1 LDLYE
6 HQGKDLFERHG
17 IPLAERRVA
26 TTPEEAADAARK
38 LGGGVAVKV
47 QVQMGGRG
55 KGGGVKLVHSPDEA
69 SREAARMLEEGF
81 GGGPVTAVLVERL
94 VDIGA
99 QYYAAISL
107 DRGAGTYL
115 AMVSNAGGVDIE
127 EVARTTPEAIR
138 RVSVDAVRGLR
149 AYQARRL
156 TGHLPAEAREGAAD
170 LLSKAYDVLAEVDAT
185 LVEINPFVLLR
196 DGTVMALDAKVT
208 IDDNALFRHPDLA
221 ELADAFPVDPIE
233 QRAKAAGLQYL
244 KLDGDVGIIGNGAG
258 LVMSTLDLVKQ
269 AGAKA
274 EAANFLDVG
283 GGASAEVMATSLE
296 VILSDPSVK
305 SVLVNIFGGIT
316 RCDLVALGILEA
328 LQRVT
333 PEVPI
338 VVRLDGTNAEEG
350 RRILAEAAHPRIVP
364 AETMLEA
371 AERAAALARG
381 SRSERERASSSPPT
395 NEGGSGGSRSERE
408 RASGSPPTNE
418 GSG

>member
-17 IPLAERRVA
+17 IPLAERIVA
-26 TTPEEAADAARK
+26 TTPEEASDAARK

-55 KGGGVKLVHSPDEA
+55 KGGGVKLVHSAEEA
-69 SREAARMLEEGF
+69 SREAARMLDEGF
-81 GGGPVTAVLVERL
+81 GGTPVTAVLVERL

-127 EVARTTPEAIR
+127 EVARTRPEAIR
-138 RVSVDAVRGLR
+138 RVYLDAVRGLR
-149 AYQARRL
+149 TYQARRL
-156 TGHLPAEAREGAAD
+156 AGHLPVEAREGAAD
-170 LLSKAYDVLAEVDAT
+170 LLSRAYNVLAEADAT

-208 IDDNALFRHPDLA
+208 IDDNSLFRHPDLA
-221 ELADAFPVDPIE
+221 QLAGAFPVDPIE
-233 QRAKAAGLQYL
+233 RRAKEAGLQYL
-244 KLDGDVGIIGNGAG
+244 KLDGEVGIIGNGAG

-269 AGAKA
+269 AGAQA

-316 RCDLVALGILEA
+316 RCDLVARGILEA
-328 LQRVT
+328 LERVT
-333 PEVPI
+333 PRVPI
-338 VVRLDGTNAEEG
+338 VVRLDGTNAEQG
-350 RRILAEAAHPRIVP
+350 RRILAEANHPRIVP
-364 AETMLEA
+364 AETMLDA
-371 AERAAALARG
+371 AELAAALAH
-381 SRSERERASSSPPT
+381 
-395 NEGGSGGSRSERE
+395 
-408 RASGSPPTNE
+408 E
-418 GSG
+418 GST